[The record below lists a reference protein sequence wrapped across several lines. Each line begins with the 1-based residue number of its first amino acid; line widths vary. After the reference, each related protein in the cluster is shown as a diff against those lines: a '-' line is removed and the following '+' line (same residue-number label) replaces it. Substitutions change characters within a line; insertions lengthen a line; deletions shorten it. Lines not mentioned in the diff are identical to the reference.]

1 MEQTEWNTLYCILI
15 TYQLQLKWN
24 AIVAEVAVEETHR
37 KFYFVEMFSIY
48 IYLSIMFGIYTYLSI
63 MFPCLPALMANEL
76 VAALEVP
83 LSNCDLHAIKGK
95 QNKQQHKLLLLCL
108 F

>member
-1 MEQTEWNTLYCILI
+1 MEQAEWNTLYCILI

-24 AIVAEVAVEETHR
+24 AIVAEAAVEETYR

-48 IYLSIMFGIYTYLSI
+48 IYLSIMFRR
-63 MFPCLPALMANEL
+63 LPALMANEL
-76 VAALEVP
+76 GAAALEVP

-95 QNKQQHKLLLLCL
+95 QNKQQDKLLLLCL